1 MSNDPNI
8 DKHYLVIARE
18 EYKEEDFL
26 FYQGNYSLKQLK
38 DMATDEVKKNTIMEY
53 ENIEDCCVHIDYV
66 FQSDTPITFKE
77 YRDLY
82 ND

>member
-1 MSNDPNI
+1 MSNDPKI

-53 ENIEDCCVHIDYV
+53 ENIEDCYVHIDYV

-77 YRDLY
+77 YRDF
-82 ND
+82 

>member
-1 MSNDPNI
+1 MTNDPKI

-38 DMATDEVKKNTIMEY
+38 DMATNEIRENTIMEY
-53 ENIEDCCVHIDYV
+53 ENIEDCYVHIDYV

-77 YRDLY
+77 YRDF
-82 ND
+82 

>member
-1 MSNDPNI
+1 MTSDPKTN
-8 DKHYLVIARE
+8 KYYVVVARE

-53 ENIEDCCVHIDYV
+53 ENIEDCYVHIDYV

-77 YRDLY
+77 YRDF
-82 ND
+82 

>member
-1 MSNDPNI
+1 MTNDPKIN
-8 DKHYLVIARE
+8 KHYLVIARE

-53 ENIEDCCVHIDYV
+53 ENIEDCYVHIDYV

-77 YRDLY
+77 YRDF
-82 ND
+82 

>member
-1 MSNDPNI
+1 MSNDPKI

-53 ENIEDCCVHIDYV
+53 EDIEDCYVHIDYV

-77 YRDLY
+77 YRDF
-82 ND
+82 

>member
-1 MSNDPNI
+1 MTNDPKI

-38 DMATDEVKKNTIMEY
+38 DMATNEVRENTIMEY
-53 ENIEDCCVHIDYV
+53 ENIEDCYVHIDYV
-66 FQSDTPITFKE
+66 FQFDTPITFKE
-77 YRDLY
+77 YHD
-82 ND
+82 

>member
-1 MSNDPNI
+1 M
-8 DKHYLVIARE
+8 E

-53 ENIEDCCVHIDYV
+53 ENIEDCYVHIDYV

-77 YRDLY
+77 YRDF
-82 ND
+82 

>member
-1 MSNDPNI
+1 MTNDPKI

-38 DMATDEVKKNTIMEY
+38 DMATNEVRENTIMEY
-53 ENIEDCCVHIDYV
+53 ENIEDCYVHIDYV

-77 YRDLY
+77 YRDF
-82 ND
+82 

>member
-1 MSNDPNI
+1 MSNDPKI

-38 DMATDEVKKNTIMEY
+38 DMATDEVRENTIMEY
-53 ENIEDCCVHIDYV
+53 ENIEDCYVHIDYV
-66 FQSDTPITFKE
+66 FESDTPITFKE
-77 YRDLY
+77 YRDF
-82 ND
+82 

>member
-1 MSNDPNI
+1 MSNDPKI

-38 DMATDEVKKNTIMEY
+38 NMATDEVRENTIMEY
-53 ENIEDCCVHIDYV
+53 ENIEDCYVHIDYV
-66 FQSDTPITFKE
+66 FESDTPITFKE
-77 YRDLY
+77 YRDF
-82 ND
+82 

>member
-1 MSNDPNI
+1 MTNDPKI

-53 ENIEDCCVHIDYV
+53 ENIEDCYVHIDYV

-77 YRDLY
+77 YRDF
-82 ND
+82 

>member
-53 ENIEDCCVHIDYV
+53 ENIEDCYVHIDYV

-77 YRDLY
+77 YRDF
-82 ND
+82 

>member
-1 MSNDPNI
+1 MSNDPKI

-38 DMATDEVKKNTIMEY
+38 NMATDEVRENTIMEY
-53 ENIEDCCVHIDYV
+53 ENIEDCYVHIDYV

-77 YRDLY
+77 YRDF
-82 ND
+82 

>member
-1 MSNDPNI
+1 MTNDPKI

-38 DMATDEVKKNTIMEY
+38 DMATNEVRENTIMEY
-53 ENIEDCCVHIDYV
+53 ENIEDCYVHIDYV

-77 YRDLY
+77 YHD
-82 ND
+82 

>member
-1 MSNDPNI
+1 MSNNPKV

-53 ENIEDCCVHIDYV
+53 ENIEDCYVHIDYV

-77 YRDLY
+77 YRDF
-82 ND
+82 

>member
-1 MSNDPNI
+1 MSNNPKV

-53 ENIEDCCVHIDYV
+53 EDIEDCYVHIDYV

-77 YRDLY
+77 YRDF
-82 ND
+82 

>member
-1 MSNDPNI
+1 MTNDPKI

-38 DMATDEVKKNTIMEY
+38 NMATNEIRENTIMEY
-53 ENIEDCCVHIDYV
+53 ENIEDCYVHIDYV

-77 YRDLY
+77 YRDF
-82 ND
+82 

>member
-1 MSNDPNI
+1 MSNDPKI

-38 DMATDEVKKNTIMEY
+38 DMATDEVKKNTIM
-53 ENIEDCCVHIDYV
+53 
-66 FQSDTPITFKE
+66 
-77 YRDLY
+77 
-82 ND
+82 

>member
-1 MSNDPNI
+1 MSNDPKI

-38 DMATDEVKKNTIMEY
+38 DMATDEVRENTIMEY
-53 ENIEDCCVHIDYV
+53 ENIEDCYVHIDYV

-77 YRDLY
+77 YRDF
-82 ND
+82 